1 MTTFK
6 LARHR
11 SGFVCCDSLNLTHMK
26 TLLSFLVLSSLLVF
40 ASCSKDNHEVRL
52 KNEFFEQIN
61 NIKIG
66 TADIGNVASGGTS
79 AYKSINTGDFTISGT
94 SSSGGTLS
102 GSGTISGGGKHKW
115 TVTVNSSGGISM
127 KED

>member
-1 MTTFK
+1 
-6 LARHR
+6 
-11 SGFVCCDSLNLTHMK
+11 MK
-26 TLLSFLVLSSLLVF
+26 TLLSFLVLTSLLVF

-66 TADIGNVASGGTS
+66 TADIGSVASG
-79 AYKSINTGDFTISGT
+79 GT